1 MNIFGHSFVFVEM
14 LMNFT
19 LRSGG
24 SPGGGT
30 LNIQNDVCELE
41 MELSSVQCTALSKE
55 ISLLYEIIVNFVFFQ
70 IAEELL

>member
-1 MNIFGHSFVFVEM
+1 MFVEM

-19 LRSGG
+19 LWSGG

-41 MELSSVQCTALSKE
+41 MD
-55 ISLLYEIIVNFVFFQ
+55 SLLCNAQPF
-70 IAEELL
+70 LKR